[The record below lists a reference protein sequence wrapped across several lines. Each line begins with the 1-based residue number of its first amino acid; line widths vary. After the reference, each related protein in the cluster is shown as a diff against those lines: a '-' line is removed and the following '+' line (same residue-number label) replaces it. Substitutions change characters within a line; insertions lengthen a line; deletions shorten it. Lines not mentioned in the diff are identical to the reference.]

1 MRGHEPNADRWL
13 LPDGGAKADI
23 RDEASDQSH
32 SPAQAIWEIGLT
44 LATALGLAVVPNLAF
59 ALGVL

>member
-1 MRGHEPNADRWL
+1 MSQIQI
-13 LPDGGAKADI
+13 DGSSRTEKAEI
-23 RDEASDQSH
+23 RNEASDQSH

-44 LATALGLAVVPNLAF
+44 LATALGLAVLPNLAV

>member
-1 MRGHEPNADRWL
+1 MSQIQI
-13 LPDGGAKADI
+13 DGSSRTEKAEI

-44 LATALGLAVVPNLAF
+44 LATALGLAVVPNLAV